1 MRINSQ
7 SPNLRRLPLLGRWP
21 AVGCALLLACLAL
34 PAAAAD
40 GADEGGPEDSPMW
53 SPEAVRDLGVQPDM
67 CESDDSGQQASFG
80 PRAQRQTIRLAK
92 YTAKSGDTVRGVAYR
107 YFSSPSLL
115 AYVNRIAF
123 DRAADPALPVGQVV
137 QIPIARG
144 SLSGFAQGEQL
155 TPGPG
160 IQMSLSN
167 MDRKWGRPQVVKNL
181 RQALNEVF
189 KRWPQRHPA
198 IVGSLSRAG
207 GGRLGHHKSHR
218 SGQDIDIGYYTH
230 ASTMKDWGTPRLTEI
245 DYERTWFLVDWLER
259 SGHAAA
265 VFMAPSIQRN
275 LYAYAANHGV
285 PPSRLRMIFEYGP
298 KGSRGDTLIRKMPGH
313 RDHMHIRLWVPEDMG
328 DVRAKLGV

>member
-1 MRINSQ
+1 MIG
-7 SPNLRRLPLLGRWP
+7 PRL
-21 AVGCALLLACLAL
+21 CLLAALAVL
-34 PAAAAD
+34 SLGSLSALVSSPALAAD
-40 GADEGGPEDSPMW
+40 GADEGGPEDSPLW
-53 SPEAVRDLGVQPDM
+53 SPEAVRDLGVQPEM
-67 CESDDSGQQASFG
+67 CEGEETGQQASFG

-92 YTAKSGDTVRGVAYR
+92 YVAKAGDTVRGVAYR

-123 DRAADPALPVGQVV
+123 DRDADPVLPVGQVV
-137 QIPIARG
+137 HIPIARG

-167 MDRKWGRPQVVKNL
+167 MDRKWGRPQVVKIL
-181 RQALNEVF
+181 RQGLNEVF

-218 SGQDIDIGYYTH
+218 SGQDIDVGYYTH
-230 ASTMKDWGTPRLTEI
+230 AAAMKDWGTPKLAEI

-275 LYAYAANHGV
+275 LYTYAANHGV
-285 PPSRLRMIFEYGP
+285 SPGRLRMIFEYGP

-328 DVRAKLGV
+328 DVRANLGV